1 MLAAAELVWLLA
13 AVAKGDEAAFERLYQ
28 ATQAKLYGVTLRI
41 LRRPDLADEALQETY
56 VRIWC
61 EAGAYNP
68 RLGSPVIWMVAIA
81 RSGALDMAR
90 RRMETSVEDESGLFD
105 VEADEQSPLAQSE
118 MTENLQRL
126 LACMGRLQEEDRRVI
141 LLAYYNGWS
150 REQLAYKFQEPVNT
164 IKKWL
169 RRSLLQIREC
179 LGQ

>member
-1 MLAAAELVWLLA
+1 
-13 AVAKGDEAAFERLYQ
+13 
-28 ATQAKLYGVTLRI
+28 
-41 LRRPDLADEALQETY
+41 
-56 VRIWC
+56 
-61 EAGAYNP
+61 
-68 RLGSPVIWMVAIA
+68 
-81 RSGALDMAR
+81 MAR

-105 VEADEQSPLAQSE
+105 VDADEQSPLAQSE